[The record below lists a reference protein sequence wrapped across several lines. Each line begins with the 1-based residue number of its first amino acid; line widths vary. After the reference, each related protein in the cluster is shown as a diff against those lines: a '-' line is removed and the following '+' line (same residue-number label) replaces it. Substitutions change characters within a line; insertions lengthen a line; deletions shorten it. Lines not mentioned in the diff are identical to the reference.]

1 MRKQTTLAPNND
13 AAALDQS
20 KHYYASAPELL
31 KQYAEMIP
39 LEDGK
44 K

>member
-1 MRKQTTLAPNND
+1 MRKQTTLVPNN

-20 KHYYASAPELL
+20 KYYYANAPELL

-39 LEDGK
+39 LADGK

>member
-13 AAALDQS
+13 ATLDQS

-39 LEDGK
+39 LADGK